1 MDINT
6 NIQYIIL
13 FEIFKRFETERL
25 YKVEDISSGPD
36 ELRKIV
42 HTVITENDFIN
53 HDNETEEYFFNYI
66 NNLYD
71 DIALH
76 RHNSTIHKIKQDYYK
91 YIREKCEQWYQQHLN
106 SFY

>member
-6 NIQYIIL
+6 DIQYIIL
-13 FEIFKRFETERL
+13 FEIFKRFETKRF
-25 YKVEDISSGPD
+25 YMPKDISSSPN

-42 HTVITENDFIN
+42 HSVLIENDFIN
-53 HDNETEEYFFNYI
+53 HNNETEEYFFNYI

-76 RHNSTIHKIKQDYYK
+76 RHNSTMQKLKQDYYK
-91 YIREKCEQWYQQHLN
+91 YIRELCEQWYQLN
-106 SFY
+106 LNTFY

>member
-6 NIQYIIL
+6 DIQYIIL
-13 FEIFKRFETERL
+13 FEIFKRFETKRL
-25 YKVEDISSGPD
+25 YMPKDISSGPD

-42 HTVITENDFIN
+42 HGVLIENDFIN
-53 HDNETEEYFFNYI
+53 HDNETEEYFYNYI

-76 RHNSTIHKIKQDYYK
+76 RHNSTMQKLKQDYYK
-91 YIREKCEQWYQQHLN
+91 YIRELCEQWYQLN
-106 SFY
+106 LNTFY

>member
-6 NIQYIIL
+6 DIQYIIL

-42 HTVITENDFIN
+42 HTVIRENDFIN
-53 HDNETEEYFFNYI
+53 HNNETEEYFFNYI
-66 NNLYD
+66 NLSKFLLLLKILLTS
-71 DIALH
+71 IAL
-76 RHNSTIHKIKQDYYK
+76 
-91 YIREKCEQWYQQHLN
+91 
-106 SFY
+106 SFIV

>member
-6 NIQYIIL
+6 DIQYIIL

-25 YKVEDISSGPD
+25 YNVKDISSSPD

-53 HDNETEEYFFNYI
+53 HNNETEEYFFNYI
-66 NNLYD
+66 NKLYD

-76 RHNSTIHKIKQDYYK
+76 KSNSTIHKIKQDYYK
-91 YIREKCEQWYQQHLN
+91 YIREKCEQWYHQHL
-106 SFY
+106 S